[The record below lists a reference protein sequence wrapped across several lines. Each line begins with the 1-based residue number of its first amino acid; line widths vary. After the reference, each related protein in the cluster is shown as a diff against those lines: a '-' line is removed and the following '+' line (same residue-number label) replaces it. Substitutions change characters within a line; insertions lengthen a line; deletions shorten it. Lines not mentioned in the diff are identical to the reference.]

1 MPTVY
6 LLSDQQTQFIKIGR
20 ATNFTDRYA
29 NLRTANPWLGIGY
42 LLETEHASYV
52 EKCMHHRF
60 AHLRQEGEFFDVS
73 LTEAKDYLEQV
84 QQTAQI
90 IFDQRLEELATT
102 VASEELIEPD
112 SSDWELITKISE
124 LNAEIAAIEL
134 KRDALEVALKL
145 KIGESGGIR
154 NMATW
159 ATQIRNTFDSARFRE
174 ENPGVY
180 EQYQRETSSRIFKYR
195 RFLNTDAN

>member
-6 LLSDQQTQFIKIGR
+6 LLSDQKTQFIKIGR
-20 ATNFTDRYA
+20 ATNFTERYA
-29 NLRTANPWLGIGY
+29 NLRVANPWLGIGY
-42 LLETEHASYV
+42 LLETEQAPYV
-52 EKCMHHRF
+52 EKCMHQRF
-60 AHLRQEGEFFDVS
+60 AHLRQAGEFFDVS
-73 LTEAKDYLEQV
+73 LTEAKDYLDKVHEISQV
-84 QQTAQI
+84 
-90 IFDQRLEELATT
+90 IFDPNLDALVNITPNED
-102 VASEELIEPD
+102 LIEPD
-112 SSDWELITKISE
+112 ASDWELITQISE

-159 ATQIRNTFDSARFRE
+159 AAQIRNTFDSARFRE

-180 EQYQRETSSRIFKYR
+180 EQYQRETSSRILRYR
-195 RFLNTDAN
+195 RFLNN

>member
-20 ATNFTDRYA
+20 ATNFTERYA
-29 NLRTANPWLGIGY
+29 NLRVANPWLGIGY

-52 EKCMHHRF
+52 EKCMHQRF

-73 LTEAKDYLEQV
+73 LTEAKDYLDKVHEISQV
-84 QQTAQI
+84 
-90 IFDQRLEELATT
+90 IFDPNLDALANITPN
-102 VASEELIEPD
+102 EDLIEPD
-112 SSDWELITKISE
+112 ASDWELITQISE

-180 EQYQRETSSRIFKYR
+180 EQYQRETSSRILRYR
-195 RFLNTDAN
+195 RFLNN

>member
-6 LLSDQQTQFIKIGR
+6 LLSDQKTQFIKIGR
-20 ATNFTDRYA
+20 AANFTDRYA

-52 EKCMHHRF
+52 EKCMHQRF

-84 QQTAQI
+84 QQTAQM

-102 VASEELIEPD
+102 MPSKELIEPD
-112 SSDWELITKISE
+112 SSDWELITQISE
-124 LNAEIAAIEL
+124 LNAEISEIQL
-134 KRDALEVALKL
+134 KRDELEAKLKL
-145 KIGESGGIR
+145 KIGESSGIR

-159 ATQIRNTFDSARFRE
+159 ANQIRNSFDSCRFRE
-174 ENPGVY
+174 ENSGVY
-180 EQYQRETSSRIFKYR
+180 EQYQRETTSRIFKYR
-195 RFLNTDAN
+195 RFLKTNEN

>member
-42 LLETEHASYV
+42 LLETEQASYV
-52 EKCMHHRF
+52 EKCMHQRF
-60 AHLRQEGEFFDVS
+60 AHLRQEGEFFDVG
-73 LTEAKDYLEQV
+73 LAEAKDYLDKIHETSQV
-84 QQTAQI
+84 
-90 IFDQRLEELATT
+90 IFDSRVDELADITPNQD
-102 VASEELIEPD
+102 LIEPD
-112 SSDWELITKISE
+112 ASDWELITKISE

-159 ATQIRNTFDSARFRE
+159 ATQVRNTFDSPRFRE

-180 EQYQRETSSRIFKYR
+180 EQYQRETSSRILRYR
-195 RFLNTDAN
+195 RFLNN

>member
-6 LLSDQQTQFIKIGR
+6 LLSDQKTQFIKIGR
-20 ATNFTDRYA
+20 ATNFTERYP

-52 EKCMHHRF
+52 EKCMHQRF

-73 LTEAKDYLEQV
+73 LTEAKDYLDKVHEISQV
-84 QQTAQI
+84 
-90 IFDQRLEELATT
+90 IFDPNLDALANITPN
-102 VASEELIEPD
+102 EDLIEPD
-112 SSDWELITKISE
+112 ASDWELITQISE
-124 LNAEIAAIEL
+124 LNAEIASIEL

-159 ATQIRNTFDSARFRE
+159 ATQVRNTFDSLRFRE

-180 EQYQRETSSRIFKYR
+180 EQYQRETSSRILRYR
-195 RFLNTDAN
+195 RFLNN

>member
-20 ATNFTDRYA
+20 ATNFTERYA

-52 EKCMHHRF
+52 EKCMHQRF

-73 LTEAKDYLEQV
+73 LSEAMEYLEKV
-84 QQTAQI
+84 HETAQI
-90 IFDQRLEELATT
+90 FFDPRLDELYEAMP
-102 VASEELIEPD
+102 SEELVEPTD
-112 SSDWELITKISE
+112 SDWDLITKISE

-134 KRDALEVALKL
+134 KRDVLETQLKL
-145 KIGESGGIR
+145 RIGQSGGIK

-159 ATQIRNTFDSARFRE
+159 ALQSRNSFDSARFRE
-174 ENPGVY
+174 ENPGIY
-180 EQYQRETSSRIFKYR
+180 EQYQRETTSRVFKYR
-195 RFLNTDAN
+195 RFLNN

>member
-1 MPTVY
+1 
-6 LLSDQQTQFIKIGR
+6 
-20 ATNFTDRYA
+20 
-29 NLRTANPWLGIGY
+29 LRTANPWLGIGY

-84 QQTAQI
+84 QQTTQL
-90 IFDQRLEELATT
+90 IFNPDVEALANITPN
-102 VASEELIEPD
+102 EDLIEPD
-112 SSDWELITKISE
+112 ASDWELITKISE

-180 EQYQRETSSRIFKYR
+180 EQYQRESTSRVFRYR
-195 RFLNTDAN
+195 RFLNN

>member
-52 EKCMHHRF
+52 EKCMHQRF

-73 LTEAKDYLEQV
+73 LTEATDYLEKVHQIS
-84 QQTAQI
+84 QI
-90 IFDQRLEELATT
+90 IFDPNLEALAII
-102 VASEELIEPD
+102 SPNEDLIEPD
-112 SSDWELITKISE
+112 ASDWELITQISE

-145 KIGESGGIR
+145 KIGESAGIR

-195 RFLNTDAN
+195 RFLNN

>member
-20 ATNFTDRYA
+20 ATKFTERYA

-42 LLETEHASYV
+42 LLETEQASYV
-52 EKCMHHRF
+52 EKCMHQRF

-73 LTEAKDYLEQV
+73 LTEAKDYLEKV
-84 QQTAQI
+84 HQTSQI
-90 IFDQRLEELATT
+90 IFNPDIEALATI
-102 VASEELIEPD
+102 APNEDIMEPD
-112 SSDWELITKISE
+112 ASDWELITKISE

-134 KRDALEVALKL
+134 KRDALEVMLKL
-145 KIGESGGIR
+145 KIGESAGIR

-195 RFLNTDAN
+195 RFLNN

>member
-20 ATNFTDRYA
+20 ATNFTERYG

-52 EKCMHHRF
+52 EKCMHQRF

-73 LTEAKDYLEQV
+73 LTEAKDYLDKVHEISQV
-84 QQTAQI
+84 
-90 IFDQRLEELATT
+90 IFDPNLDALANITPN
-102 VASEELIEPD
+102 EDLIEPD
-112 SSDWELITKISE
+112 ASDWELITQISE

-145 KIGESGGIR
+145 KIGESGGIK

-159 ATQIRNTFDSARFRE
+159 ATQVRNTFDSLRFRE

-180 EQYQRETSSRIFKYR
+180 EQYQKETSSRILRYR
-195 RFLNTDAN
+195 RFLNN

>member
-73 LTEAKDYLEQV
+73 LTEAKDYLDKVHEISQV
-84 QQTAQI
+84 
-90 IFDQRLEELATT
+90 IFDPNLDALANTT
-102 VASEELIEPD
+102 PNEDLIEPD
-112 SSDWELITKISE
+112 ASDWELITQISE
-124 LNAEIAAIEL
+124 LNAEIASIEL

-145 KIGESGGIR
+145 KIGEFGGIR

-159 ATQIRNTFDSARFRE
+159 ATQVRNTFDSPRFRE

-180 EQYQRETSSRIFKYR
+180 EQYQRETSSRILRYR
-195 RFLNTDAN
+195 RFLNN

>member
-20 ATNFTDRYA
+20 ATNFTERYA

-42 LLETEHASYV
+42 LLETEQASYV
-52 EKCMHHRF
+52 EKCMHQRF

-73 LTEAKDYLEQV
+73 LTEAKDYLEKVHQTSQV
-84 QQTAQI
+84 
-90 IFDQRLEELATT
+90 IFDSRLDELADKTPNQDF
-102 VASEELIEPD
+102 IEPD
-112 SSDWELITKISE
+112 ASDWELITKISE

-145 KIGESGGIR
+145 KIGESSGIR

-180 EQYQRETSSRIFKYR
+180 ERYQRETSSRIFKYR
-195 RFLNTDAN
+195 RFLNN

>member
-6 LLSDQQTQFIKIGR
+6 LLSDQKTQFIKIGR

-52 EKCMHHRF
+52 EKCMHQRF
-60 AHLRQEGEFFDVS
+60 AHLRQEGEFFDIS
-73 LTEAKDYLEQV
+73 LTEAKDYLDKVHQTSQV
-84 QQTAQI
+84 
-90 IFDQRLEELATT
+90 IFDPRLDILADITPNQ
-102 VASEELIEPD
+102 ELIEPD
-112 SSDWELITKISE
+112 SSDWELITQISE
-124 LNAEIAAIEL
+124 LNAEIAAVEL

-159 ATQIRNTFDSARFRE
+159 ATQARNTFDSPRFRE
-174 ENPGVY
+174 ENPEVY
-180 EQYQRETSSRIFKYR
+180 EQYQRETSSRVFRYR
-195 RFLNTDAN
+195 RFLNN

>member
-20 ATNFTDRYA
+20 ATNFTERYA

-42 LLETEHASYV
+42 LLETEQASYV
-52 EKCMHHRF
+52 EKCMHQRF

-73 LTEAKDYLEQV
+73 LTEAKDYLEKVHQTSQV
-84 QQTAQI
+84 
-90 IFDQRLEELATT
+90 IFDARLDELADVTPNQD
-102 VASEELIEPD
+102 LIEPD
-112 SSDWELITKISE
+112 ASDWELINKISE
-124 LNAEIAAIEL
+124 LDAEIAAIEL

-180 EQYQRETSSRIFKYR
+180 ERYQRETSSRIFKYR
-195 RFLNTDAN
+195 RFLNN

>member
-73 LTEAKDYLEQV
+73 LTEAKDYLEEV
-84 QQTAQI
+84 QQTAQL
-90 IFDQRLEELATT
+90 IFNPDVEALGNITPNED
-102 VASEELIEPD
+102 LIEPD
-112 SSDWELITKISE
+112 ASDWELITKISE

-159 ATQIRNTFDSARFRE
+159 TNQIRNSFDSARFRE

-180 EQYQRETSSRIFKYR
+180 EQYQRESTSRVFRYR
-195 RFLNTDAN
+195 RFLNN

>member
-1 MPTVY
+1 
-6 LLSDQQTQFIKIGR
+6 
-20 ATNFTDRYA
+20 
-29 NLRTANPWLGIGY
+29 
-42 LLETEHASYV
+42 
-52 EKCMHHRF
+52 MHHRF

-84 QQTAQI
+84 QQTTQL
-90 IFDQRLEELATT
+90 IFNPDVEALANITPN
-102 VASEELIEPD
+102 EDLIEPD
-112 SSDWELITKISE
+112 ASDWELITKISE

-195 RFLNTDAN
+195 RFLNN

>member
-20 ATNFTDRYA
+20 ATNFTERYA
-29 NLRTANPWLGIGY
+29 NLRVANPWLGIGY

-52 EKCMHHRF
+52 EKCMHQRF

-73 LTEAKDYLEQV
+73 LTEAKDYLDKVHEISQV
-84 QQTAQI
+84 
-90 IFDQRLEELATT
+90 IFDPNLDALANITPN
-102 VASEELIEPD
+102 EDLIEPD
-112 SSDWELITKISE
+112 ASDWELITQISE

-134 KRDALEVALKL
+134 KRDALEVSLKL

-159 ATQIRNTFDSARFRE
+159 AAQIRNTFDSARFRE

-195 RFLNTDAN
+195 RFLNN

>member
-6 LLSDQQTQFIKIGR
+6 LLSDQKTQFIKIGR

-52 EKCMHHRF
+52 EKCMHQRF

-73 LTEAKDYLEQV
+73 LTEAKDYLDKVHEISQV
-84 QQTAQI
+84 
-90 IFDQRLEELATT
+90 IFDPNLDALANITPN
-102 VASEELIEPD
+102 EDLIEPD
-112 SSDWELITKISE
+112 ASDWELITQISE

-134 KRDALEVALKL
+134 KRDTLEVALKL

-159 ATQIRNTFDSARFRE
+159 VAQIRNTFDSARFRE

-180 EQYQRETSSRIFKYR
+180 EQYQRETSSRILRYR
-195 RFLNTDAN
+195 RFLNN

>member
-20 ATNFTDRYA
+20 ATNFTERYA

-42 LLETEHASYV
+42 LLETEQASYV
-52 EKCMHHRF
+52 EKCMHQRF

-73 LTEAKDYLEQV
+73 LTEAKDYLEKV
-84 QQTAQI
+84 HQTSQI
-90 IFDQRLEELATT
+90 IFNPDIEALATI
-102 VASEELIEPD
+102 APNEDIMEPD
-112 SSDWELITKISE
+112 ASDWELITKISE

-134 KRDALEVALKL
+134 KRDALEVMLKL
-145 KIGESGGIR
+145 KIGESAGIR

-195 RFLNTDAN
+195 RFLNN

>member
-20 ATNFTDRYA
+20 ATNFTERYA
-29 NLRTANPWLGIGY
+29 NLRVANPWLGIGY
-42 LLETEHASYV
+42 LLETEQASYV
-52 EKCMHHRF
+52 EKCMHQRF

-73 LTEAKDYLEQV
+73 LTEAKDYLEKV
-84 QQTAQI
+84 HQTSQI
-90 IFDQRLEELATT
+90 IFNPDIEALANI
-102 VASEELIEPD
+102 APNEDIIEPD
-112 SSDWELITKISE
+112 TSDWELITKISE

-134 KRDALEVALKL
+134 KRDALEVMLKL
-145 KIGESGGIR
+145 KIGESAGIR
-154 NMATW
+154 NMASW

-180 EQYQRETSSRIFKYR
+180 EQYQRETSSRILKYR

>member
-73 LTEAKDYLEQV
+73 LTEAKDYLDKVHEISQV
-84 QQTAQI
+84 
-90 IFDQRLEELATT
+90 IFDPNLDALANITPN
-102 VASEELIEPD
+102 EDLIEPD
-112 SSDWELITKISE
+112 ASDWELITQISE

-180 EQYQRETSSRIFKYR
+180 EQYQRETSSRILRYR
-195 RFLNTDAN
+195 RFLNN

>member
-6 LLSDQQTQFIKIGR
+6 LLSDQKTQFIKIGR
-20 ATNFTDRYA
+20 AANFTDRYA
-29 NLRTANPWLGIGY
+29 TLRTANPWLGIGY
-42 LLETEHASYV
+42 LLETDHASYV
-52 EKCMHHRF
+52 EKCMHQRF

-73 LTEAKDYLEQV
+73 LTEAKEYLDKVHETCQV
-84 QQTAQI
+84 
-90 IFDQRLEELATT
+90 IFDPRLDTLADITPNQD
-102 VASEELIEPD
+102 LIEPD
-112 SSDWELITKISE
+112 SSDWELITQISE

-134 KRDALEVALKL
+134 KRDALEAALKL

-159 ATQIRNTFDSARFRE
+159 ATQIRNTFDSPRFRE

-180 EQYQRETSSRIFKYR
+180 EQYQRETSSRVFKYR
-195 RFLNTDAN
+195 RFLNN

>member
-20 ATNFTDRYA
+20 ATNFTERYA
-29 NLRTANPWLGIGY
+29 NLRVANPWLGIGY

-52 EKCMHHRF
+52 EKCMHQRF

-73 LTEAKDYLEQV
+73 LTEAKDYLEKV
-84 QQTAQI
+84 HQTSQI
-90 IFDQRLEELATT
+90 IFNTDIEALANI
-102 VASEELIEPD
+102 APNEDIIEPD
-112 SSDWELITKISE
+112 ASDWELITKISE

-134 KRDALEVALKL
+134 KRDALEVMLKL
-145 KIGESGGIR
+145 KIGESAGIR

-180 EQYQRETSSRIFKYR
+180 EQYQRETSSRILRYR
-195 RFLNTDAN
+195 RFLNN

>member
-52 EKCMHHRF
+52 EKCMHYRF

-84 QQTAQI
+84 QQTVQL
-90 IFDQRLEELATT
+90 IFNPDVEALANITPN
-102 VASEELIEPD
+102 EDLIEPD
-112 SSDWELITKISE
+112 ASDWELITKISE

-159 ATQIRNTFDSARFRE
+159 ANQIRNSFDSARFRE

-180 EQYQRETSSRIFKYR
+180 EQYQRETTSRIFKYR
-195 RFLNTDAN
+195 RFLNTDVN

>member
-6 LLSDQQTQFIKIGR
+6 LLSDQKTQFIKIGR
-20 ATNFTDRYA
+20 ATNFTERYP

-52 EKCMHHRF
+52 EKCMHQRF

-73 LTEAKDYLEQV
+73 LTEAKDYLDKVHEISQV
-84 QQTAQI
+84 
-90 IFDQRLEELATT
+90 IFDPNLDALANITPN
-102 VASEELIEPD
+102 EDLIEPD
-112 SSDWELITKISE
+112 ASDWELITQISE

-134 KRDALEVALKL
+134 KRDVLEVALKL
-145 KIGESGGIR
+145 KIGESGGIK

-159 ATQIRNTFDSARFRE
+159 ATQVRNTFDSLRFRE

-180 EQYQRETSSRIFKYR
+180 EQYQRETSSRILRYR
-195 RFLNTDAN
+195 RFLNN

>member
-20 ATNFTDRYA
+20 ATNFTERYA
-29 NLRTANPWLGIGY
+29 NLRVANPWLGIGY

-52 EKCMHHRF
+52 EKCMHQRF

-73 LTEAKDYLEQV
+73 LTEAKDYLDKVHEISQV
-84 QQTAQI
+84 
-90 IFDQRLEELATT
+90 IFDPNLDALANITPN
-102 VASEELIEPD
+102 EDLIEPD
-112 SSDWELITKISE
+112 ASDWELITQISE

-134 KRDALEVALKL
+134 KRDALEVSLKL

-159 ATQIRNTFDSARFRE
+159 AAQIRNTFDSARFRE

-180 EQYQRETSSRIFKYR
+180 EQYQRETSSRILRYR
-195 RFLNTDAN
+195 RFLNN